1 MRGALRSTNLRFN
14 LDKELQRKAWDY
26 LQKMDKKEFK
36 SYSHAVAVSV
46 VDYFE
51 RYYRNKDDPYFET
64 REREQE
70 FIGRIV
76 NAVEESLNKNLPIFL
91 AGWVTGMTQNAEGF
105 STSEMFQKRSEPLTN
120 QEQNASLN
128 MIDISETEIDWDFL
142 GE

>member
-1 MRGALRSTNLRFN
+1 MRGALWSTNLRFN

-26 LQKMDKKEFK
+26 LQEMDKKEFK

-51 RYYRNKDDPYFET
+51 RYYRNKEDPYFET

-76 NAVEESLNKNLPIFL
+76 KAVEDSLNKNLPVFL
-91 AGWVTGMTQNAEGF
+91 AGWVTGMTQNGAGL
-105 STSEMFQKRSEPLTN
+105 SPSEKSERRSESQVN
-120 QEQNASLN
+120 REQSDSLKAEE
-128 MIDISETEIDWDFL
+128 ISESEIDWDFL

>member
-14 LDKELQRKAWDY
+14 LNKELQRKAWDY

-36 SYSHAVAVSV
+36 SYSHAIAVSL

-51 RYYRNKDDPYFET
+51 RYYRGKDDPYFET

-70 FIGRIV
+70 FIDRIV
-76 NAVEESLNKNLPIFL
+76 KAVEDSLNKSLPVFL
-91 AGWVTGMTQNAEGF
+91 AGWVTGMTQIGQGRLAGEQ
-105 STSEMFQKRSEPLTN
+105 SDRETELKRSTFTEA
-120 QEQNASLN
+120 E
-128 MIDISETEIDWDFL
+128 DISEAEIDWDFL

>member
-91 AGWVTGMTQNAEGF
+91 AGWVTGMTQNVAGF

>member
-70 FIGRIV
+70 FIERIV
-76 NAVEESLNKNLPIFL
+76 KAVEDSLNKNLPIFL
-91 AGWVTGMTQNAEGF
+91 AGWVTGMTQNGVGL
-105 STSEMFQKRSEPLTN
+105 SPNEMFKNRSEPFVN
-120 QEQNASLN
+120 HEQNDSLKTS
-128 MIDISETEIDWDFL
+128 DISESEIDWDFL